1 MSTVYLLY
9 GKSGCGKGTQAQ
21 LLKERLESQG
31 RKVIYVETG
40 KLFRAFSETHPGFM
54 GDHVKSV
61 IDAGKLM
68 PAFFPV
74 YLWSRAIVDEYT
86 GVEDII
92 LDGVARRIEEA
103 SIVDSASDFLEITD
117 RHVVH
122 IDVSDAWVFE
132 HMGKRDRADDTVEG
146 MQKRLSWFTENVMPV
161 IDYFKNNKKYSTTI
175 INGEQTIEQVAADIN
190 TQLFN

>member
-103 SIVDSASDFLEITD
+103 SIVDSALDFLEITD

-132 HMGKRDRADDTVEG
+132 HMGKRGRADDTVEG

-175 INGEQTIEQVAADIN
+175 INGEQTIEQVAGDIN
-190 TQLFN
+190 TKLFN